1 MKSKFIHLNAHLDL
15 KWKSDFEKS
24 VIIENFE
31 DRNWDKVDED
41 DDDWNILWANVN
53 TVKQIFNPKFGIRL
67 TDDQLINH
75 FPNYYELT
83 RKDLMAKHIKRYRR
97 EIEKESGLPYSN
109 ATKTSEQDFLPQ
121 TYILPQD
128 YSIFLDDFNRHPGK
142 KWIVKPAGKSQ
153 GKGISIITKL
163 SQVKS

>member
-1 MKSKFIHLNAHLDL
+1 MIHLNAHLDV
-15 KWKSDFEKS
+15 KWKSDFDKS

-31 DRNWDKVDED
+31 DRNWEKVDDD

-53 TVKQIFNPKFGIRL
+53 TVRQIFNPKFGFRL

-75 FPNYYELT
+75 FPNFYELT
-83 RKDLMAKHIKRYRR
+83 RKDLMAKNIKRYRR
-97 EIEKESGLPYSN
+97 EIEKENGVSLANSRAMGG
-109 ATKTSEQDFLPQ
+109 ADDFLPQ

-142 KWIVKPAGKSQ
+142 RWIVKPAGKSQ
-153 GKGISIITKL
+153 GKGIYIITKL
-163 SQVKS
+163 SQVKN